1 MLTCQTIIVNKLG
14 LHARAA
20 AKFVTTASQF
30 QCSVQ
35 VGRCPNTLVNGKNIM
50 AVIMLAAN
58 QGTALH
64 LRTEGEDEHQALQ
77 ALVALIDNYFE
88 EGE

>member
-1 MLTCQTIIVNKLG
+1 MLTCQSTIVNKLG

-20 AKFVTTASQF
+20 AKFVTTASRF

-35 VGRCPNTLVNGKNIM
+35 VGRCPDALVNGKNIM

-64 LRTEGEDEHQALQ
+64 LRAEGEDESQALQ